1 MEPLVVR
8 QNYVDSALRAIKTNV
23 IEDRTTWLLTKLAI
37 EVGRLINAQTSE
49 VWNVSIG
56 WTGDMAAGITKY
68 HPTEPTIIFSKDFI
82 LQASIEDCLELIYH
96 EVAHVFAG
104 KADGHGDKWFE
115 QCVRLG
121 ISGEMFVTRPNNPSS
136 VTP

>member
-1 MEPLVVR
+1 MEPLVIR

-23 IEDRTTWLLTKLAI
+23 IKDRTTWLLTKLAI

-68 HPTEPTIIFSKDFI
+68 HPTEPTIIYSKDFI
-82 LQASIEDCLELIYH
+82 LRASIEDCLEVIYH
-96 EVAHVFAG
+96 EVAHAFAG
-104 KADGHGDKWFE
+104 EAAAHGDKWFE
-115 QCVRLG
+115 QCTRLG
-121 ISGEMFVTRPNNPSS
+121 IAGRMFVTRPNRSS
-136 VTP
+136 S

>member
-1 MEPLVVR
+1 MESLVIR

-23 IEDRTTWLLTKLAI
+23 IKDRTTWLLTKLAI

-82 LQASIEDCLELIYH
+82 LRASIEDCREVIYH
-96 EVAHVFAG
+96 EVAHAFAG
-104 KADGHGDKWFE
+104 EEAGHGDKWFE

-121 ISGEMFVTRPNNPSS
+121 IAGQMFVRRPKHPSS
-136 VTP
+136 GTT